1 MAIRAASVLPYDA
14 AKPLRILGIDPGS
27 RITGYGVIEVSGPRV
42 AHVASGS
49 IRCKPLTLAERLKY
63 IHAVLADVVA
73 EHHPDEVAVES
84 VFVRR
89 NVNSA
94 LVLGHARGVAL
105 LALAQAGLDVREYA
119 PAQIKSAIV
128 GNGRAE
134 KRQIQ
139 YLVRAMLGLRETL
152 KPDAADA
159 LAIALCHAR
168 LRGCALAAKAPRRAV
183 RGEGY
188 RSYVA

>member
-1 MAIRAASVLPYDA
+1 MVICGSRVAERGATR
-14 AKPLRILGIDPGS
+14 PLRILGVDPGS
-27 RITGYGVIEVSGPRV
+27 RITGYGVIEVRGPRV
-42 AHVASGS
+42 AHVASGA
-49 IRCKPLTLAERLKY
+49 IRCQPVALAERLEV
-63 IHAVLADVVA
+63 IHAALADVLA
-73 EHHPDEVAVES
+73 TQHPDEVAVES

-105 LALAQAGLDVREYA
+105 LALAQAGLEVHEYA

-134 KRQIQ
+134 KRQVQ
-139 YLVRAMLGLRETL
+139 YLVRALLGLREPL
-152 KPDAADA
+152 QPDAADA
-159 LAIALCHAR
+159 LAIALCHSRMRGVEAPVKAAR
-168 LRGCALAAKAPRRAV
+168 RPV

>member
-1 MAIRAASVLPYDA
+1 M
-14 AKPLRILGIDPGS
+14 RILGVDPGS

-42 AHVASGS
+42 VHVASGA
-49 IRCKPLTLAERLKY
+49 IRCRPAAALAERLKVIY
-63 IHAVLADVVA
+63 AALADVLA
-73 EHHPDEVAVES
+73 AQHPDEVAVES

-105 LALAQAGLDVREYA
+105 LALAQAGLEVHEYA
-119 PAQIKSAIV
+119 PAQIKSTIV

-134 KRQIQ
+134 KRQVQ
-139 YLVRAMLGLRETL
+139 YLVRALLALHEPL
-152 KPDAADA
+152 QPDAADA
-159 LAIALCHAR
+159 LAIALCHSRMRDVEAPV
-168 LRGCALAAKAPRRAV
+168 KATRRPV